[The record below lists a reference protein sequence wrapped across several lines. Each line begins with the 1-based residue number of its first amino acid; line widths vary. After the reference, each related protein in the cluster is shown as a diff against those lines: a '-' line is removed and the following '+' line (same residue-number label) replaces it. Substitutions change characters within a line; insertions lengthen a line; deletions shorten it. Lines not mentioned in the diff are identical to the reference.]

1 MKVIATAGH
10 VDHGKS
16 TLIQALTGIDPDRLQ
31 EEKQRGMTIDLG
43 FAWLNLPNG
52 HPVGIVDVPG
62 HIDFIKNMVAGIGAV
77 DTAILVIAADEGV
90 MPQTREHL
98 AILDL
103 LQIESGLIAIT
114 KTDIIQDAEWLEM
127 VQEEVREVVAGS
139 VLAQAP
145 MVAVSAYTGEGLDIL
160 LRTLQDVLAHAPARA
175 QTGQPR
181 LFIDRAFSMAGFG
194 TIVTGTLRDG
204 PLSVGQELII
214 QPGALKARIRG
225 LQSHKQNIQQAEPG
239 SRVAVNL
246 TGLHPSQL
254 HRGQVITTPGWVRS
268 AKRVDV
274 RLRAWEDAPTLLK
287 HNMPITFH
295 SGAAE
300 TPGRLRLLE
309 ADELLPGDETW
320 AQIELRDPVALRR
333 GDRFILRRP
342 SPSDTLAGGVILDPA
357 PRRRHKRRR
366 ADIFRRMAA
375 LLRNDP
381 LELTELTITEQGPL
395 TANALAQSLQ
405 LLPQQVQNVIDRL
418 LAQHRAW
425 QLAPGEELMT
435 DAAWQRISQR
445 LTRTLQAHH
454 TAHPAWLGMLR
465 EELKSRVQPRQ
476 GWSTKTFNALLQ
488 RALDAGLLQ
497 ENRGFLALAEFSPRF
512 DARQQKQVEAL
523 LTTFRAHPT
532 TPPTIKQA
540 LEIVDEELFSVL
552 LQRGQLV
559 RVGPDVAFLDETYQ
573 QMTTRIIAFLQ
584 QNETITMAQCR
595 DLFNSSRKYMVA
607 LLEHLDG
614 QRITRR
620 EGDYRVLGPAGGK
633 Q

>member
-405 LLPQQVQNVIDRL
+405 LLPQQVQNVIDTL

>member
-77 DTAILVIAADEGV
+77 DAAILVIAADEGV